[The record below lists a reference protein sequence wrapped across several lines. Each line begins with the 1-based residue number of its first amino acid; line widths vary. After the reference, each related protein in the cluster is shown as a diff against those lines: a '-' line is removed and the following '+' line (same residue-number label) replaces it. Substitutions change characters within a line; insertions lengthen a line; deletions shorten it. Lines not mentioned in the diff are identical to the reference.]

1 MKVKQKIENYDALS
15 KDWLNITLDWVILKK
30 ELNFKTIIETQ
41 LHFISKLDLTIIY
54 KQNLFT
60 FYDTCK
66 FFKIST
72 ASLRKLLTVYNLHK
86 TKQESILS
94 EKLHFLKKYGVENP
108 FQAKECKE
116 KIKQTMQNRYGID
129 SLLKSPEF
137 RNKNKESCF
146 EKYGNE
152 NYNNRE
158 KAKKTCLE
166 KYGGPAPICSVEVKE
181 KIKQT
186 CLKKYHTSWMGRNH
200 SYHHI
205 DKFFDSK
212 DEKYL
217 YDLFVS
223 IYGYNNVCV
232 HNYSDFLEKE
242 IDFII
247 IDKKCADWNKV
258 LYIEYHGW
266 YGHGPEPYNPANPNH
281 QKIITQWQTKGF
293 TSFIKLWTYSDPK
306 TLENAKWFNL
316 RYKAIYK
323 NELKAIKS
331 NKHFRDQFI
340 KNLKKL

>member
-1 MKVKQKIENYDALS
+1 MICAICGQKSGKLTRHIKQH
-15 KDWLNITLDWVILKK
+15 NITP
-30 ELNFKTIIETQ
+30 IEYYNKY
-41 LHFISKLDLTIIY
+41 LKLDSEGVCAVCGNPT
-54 KQNLFT
+54 
-60 FYDTCK
+60 K
-66 FFKIST
+66 FINISRGYNKYCCS
-72 ASLRKLLTVYNLHK
+72 ACSNRDPKL
-86 TKQESILS
+86 
-94 EKLHFLKKYGVENP
+94 
-108 FQAKECKE
+108 KE
-116 KIKQTMQNRYGID
+116 QRF
-129 SLLKSPEF
+129 S
-137 RNKNKESCF
+137 
-146 EKYGNE
+146 
-152 NYNNRE
+152 
-158 KAKKTCLE
+158 KARKTCLE

-200 SYHHI
+200 NYHHI

-281 QKIITQWQTKGF
+281 QKIITQWQAKGF

-340 KNLKKL
+340 KDLKKL